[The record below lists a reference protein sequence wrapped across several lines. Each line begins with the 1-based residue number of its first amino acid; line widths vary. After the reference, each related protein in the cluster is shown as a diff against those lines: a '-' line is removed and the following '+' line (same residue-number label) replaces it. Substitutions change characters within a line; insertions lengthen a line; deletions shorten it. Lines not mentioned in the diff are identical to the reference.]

1 MRTTEAAHIRRVWLL
16 RAWLAASLWAWSS
29 AALGA
34 AVAVAY
40 GCITVHNVANALA
53 LIVLGGAASA
63 GLLALGITSAVAC
76 RWRRII
82 AALQTLAHTGQGR
95 VAIGRFND
103 LRPVALALCNAAKR
117 RARVYDAALTQDVL
131 RRHLTAELVHD
142 IATPVSC
149 FGALLEQWQ
158 NDAPEL
164 FVSLDPL
171 QCHIET
177 TLHDLARL
185 GRSEQPKLQLRPT
198 WFELGGLVEGLSRAV
213 ARTQAPGRVVLQ
225 IQPTRAR
232 VDPHRVRSAAL
243 ALLDNALRHGDGGRV
258 FVEVQTCGSDAV
270 LTVCNGLPSERA
282 TGVPA
287 AQSPYSAGLGVPWA
301 RAIAEAHGGGL
312 SLLQS
317 GCGRMKARL
326 AVPLQGPHRPRPLF
340 GPSKNGVGL
349 LSPRGG
355 V

>member
-1 MRTTEAAHIRRVWLL
+1 MQDLEASHIRRVWLL

-34 AVAVAY
+34 AVAVACD
-40 GCITVHNVANALA
+40 CITVQKVEHGLV

-63 GLLALGITSAVAC
+63 GLLALGVTSAVAC

-82 AALQTLAHTGQGR
+82 AALQALAHTGQGR
-95 VAIGRFND
+95 ITIGRFND
-103 LRPVALALCNAAKR
+103 LRPVALALSQAAKR
-117 RARVYDAALTQDVL
+117 RARIYEAALRQDAL
-131 RRHLTAELVHD
+131 RRRLTAELVHD

-149 FGALLEQWQ
+149 IGALLDQWQ
-158 NDAPEL
+158 DDAPEL

-198 WFELGGLVEGLSRAV
+198 WIEVGGLVEDLSRAV
-213 ARTQAPGRVVLQ
+213 ARTHAPGRIVLQ

-232 VDPHRVRSAAL
+232 VDPHRLRSATL

-258 FVEVQTCGSDAV
+258 WVDVQPCDSEAV
-270 LTVCNGLPSERA
+270 LTVRNALPSRGA
-282 TGVPA
+282 TGAPA
-287 AQSPYSAGLGVPWA
+287 GQAPYSAGLGVPWV
-301 RAIAEAHGGGL
+301 RAIADEHGGRL
-312 SLLQS
+312 SLLHI
-317 GCGRMKARL
+317 GCRQIKARL
-326 AVPLQGPHRPRPLF
+326 AVPLHGPKEQSLAGRYSD
-340 GPSKNGVGL
+340 G
-349 LSPRGG
+349 
-355 V
+355 